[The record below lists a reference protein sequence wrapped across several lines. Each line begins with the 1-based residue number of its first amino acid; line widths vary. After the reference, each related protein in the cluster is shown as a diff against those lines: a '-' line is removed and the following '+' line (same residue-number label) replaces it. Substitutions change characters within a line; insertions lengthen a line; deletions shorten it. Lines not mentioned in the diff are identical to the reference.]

1 LTFQASLYGE
11 TIEQIVA
18 LDGGGCRP
26 MLLVCSGCSS
36 AEAARAIQLAE
47 WQLFFDYCA
56 RPRQ

>member
-11 TIEQIVA
+11 TIERILA
-18 LDGGGCRP
+18 LDGDGCP
-26 MLLVCSGCSS
+26 MPLVCSGCSS